1 MRKGEQSPL
10 SVGKRLRQALE
21 LSDGLGQDEM
31 SNAQSG
37 GTTFGLPGGRMTL
50 QFFRAIV
57 GRHRE

>member
-1 MRKGEQSPL
+1 MRKASSLLCQSV
-10 SVGKRLRQALE
+10 SVYAKRSNSVTA
-21 LSDGLGQDEM
+21 SDKM